1 MSRYT
6 VIGAGGYIGR
16 RLVQT
21 LRAAGHEVFAPGRD
35 NGELFD
41 TDLGKVF
48 YCAGLT
54 GDYRT
59 RPFDTAEAHVS
70 LISRLLERGR
80 FDRLVYLSSTRLYDV
95 LTDGVAS
102 EDRALPLNSNDPRHV
117 YELTKMTGEV
127 LTVTQSQGRGCVA
140 RLAYVYDE
148 VGDGFLSQWLARA
161 AEEKSLVLDSSPG
174 NGRDYI
180 HLDDVI
186 RGLKAMLDQDATGII
201 NLASGQRLTNRAIA
215 AVFEQ
220 RGWTIGFSQTQDMA
234 LPVEIAVD
242 RLAALGASARPV
254 LPLIEAWLDGLAQA
268 G

>member
-16 RLVQT
+16 RLVKT
-21 LRAAGHEVFAPGRD
+21 LTESGHEVFAPGRD
-35 NGELFD
+35 NGDLFGA
-41 TDLGKVF
+41 DLGKVF

-59 RPFDTAEAHVS
+59 RPYDTAEAHVG
-70 LISRLLERGR
+70 LISRLLDQGR

-95 LTDGVAS
+95 LSDGVAS

-127 LTVTQSQGRGCVA
+127 LAVTQSGGRGCVA
-140 RLAYVYDE
+140 RLAYVFDE
-148 VGDGFLSQWLARA
+148 AGDGFLSQWLARA
-161 AEEKSLVLDSSPG
+161 TQDRDLTLDSSPG

-180 HLDDVI
+180 HLDDVV
-186 RGLKAMLDQDATGII
+186 RGLRAMLDQDAQGIV
-201 NLASGQRLTNRAIA
+201 NLASGERLTNRAIA
-215 AVFEQ
+215 SVFEA
-220 RGWTIGFSQTQDMA
+220 RGWRISFSQTQDMA
-234 LPVEIAVD
+234 LPVNIAVD

-254 LPLIEAWLDGLAQA
+254 LPLIDAWLGSLAQPR
-268 G
+268 